1 MQPVTTT
8 PLDPAAERALLA
20 AELHDVVTHQ
30 ATVVAVQLA
39 AAQTRPQAAMV
50 DAPLAAALGVLEQM
64 GQELRR
70 LGRLFHDGRPAPLEP
85 VPSAQALGERLTH
98 GRDVVTRLPAG
109 VVVCAFRCLELLE
122 DVCEVGAVV
131 GRDALVL
138 DVVFPSPMD
147 DDETAARLRVRL
159 EPCAGRLHTLTAT
172 RWRLE
177 LPVRA

>member
-1 MQPVTTT
+1 VQPVTTT

-39 AAQTRPQAAMV
+39 AAQTRPEAAMV

-85 VPSAQALGERLTH
+85 VPSAAALGERLAR
-98 GRDVVTRLPAG
+98 GGDVVERLPAG

-122 DVCEVGAVV
+122 GMGEAGAVV

-138 DVVFPSPMD
+138 DVVFPTPMD
-147 DDETAARLRVRL
+147 DDETAARVRLRL